1 MARARLD
8 GLALQGWHAHGA
20 ERAEIPGTAKIGE
33 AKGPEMGG
41 KKGERRN
48 ETGEEERRRGGE
60 EETVLVAK
68 RRSPAS
74 SAALRPP
81 GPSRFGLRPKRK
93 RREAKRREETDL
105 VANTQ
110 VFRLK
115 CSASPSDSTRP
126 SDPSSPWHRSSSE
139 ASDWRAKC
147 PALLRPDSAL
157 HSVSPSN
164 HAKAT
169 DRGRLASTGQ
179 VRTVVAR
186 RGASMPRK
194 KDAHQ
199 QLPTRS
205 TLSRPN

>member
-33 AKGPEMGG
+33 AKGPETGG
-41 KKGERRN
+41 KKGERRR
-48 ETGEEERRRGGE
+48 EKRRGGE
-60 EETVLVAK
+60 EEKRRRTWSPS

-126 SDPSSPWHRSSSE
+126 SDPSRPYDRPPSE
-139 ASDWRAKC
+139 ASDWRVKC
-147 PALLRPDSAL
+147 SALLRPDSAL

>member
-1 MARARLD
+1 LD

-33 AKGPEMGG
+33 AKGPETGG
-41 KKGERRN
+41 EEGRE
-48 ETGEEERRRGGE
+48 ETGEEERRRR
-60 EETVLVAK
+60 TWSPS

-139 ASDWRAKC
+139 ASDWRVKC
-147 PALLRPDSAL
+147 PALLRSDSAL

>member
-33 AKGPEMGG
+33 AKGPETGG
-41 KKGERRN
+41 EERRE
-48 ETGEEERRRGGE
+48 ETGEEERRRR
-60 EETVLVAK
+60 TWSPS

-126 SDPSSPWHRSSSE
+126 SDPSCPWHRSSSE
-139 ASDWRAKC
+139 ASDWRVKC
-147 PALLRPDSAL
+147 PALLRSDSAL